1 MQYNMRWYNDLPPEL
16 HHNIYERLPRK
27 KLLEMLGMS
36 RRYRDIAEKVLYKEL
51 VFDRDHYSRIGR
63 LFLTVVGR
71 PKLAKLI
78 RSLTITYEPGHRVD
92 SLANDAYYK
101 RFWNNITTVRDTIEN
116 LSKEMDNE
124 FMLRW
129 FGSVYA
135 GSGLYD
141 GAQAVIICL
150 ATNLE
155 HLELEPWSIT
165 TRVLNHEWKLSD
177 NNSTTRPFCNL
188 KNLNARG
195 RLYGTVPVF
204 PWMESL
210 SIKPERWSVR
220 HGSLPIHLPYRST
233 SSTLRVLEM
242 SKVDVSP
249 VAFEQL
255 CSLTELSNVK
265 ELKISKVFVG
275 YESSWPKDYDLR
287 RIIQVIEGHLLN
299 LEVLHWFQHDW
310 EKENTSTRAFGSFKG
325 LSKLRELKIDAQLLA
340 THDHIYDPDAEVLAL
355 TRPAEYLP
363 DSLEALHVLCLTAH
377 DERIDLA
384 LQLARTMNLRSLEL
398 SLNLEEWYTYWHR
411 VADEGAHELR
421 KSRRKFFRDT
431 VADMIASGIKMRV
444 WRQEGMCPEKILFA
458 PGYQRP
464 WPIWVDAEK
473 RCWSY
478 RVLAAWGAKQYKS
491 HLSKSYISYHDD
503 DDDEWQDYGGDSSN
517 QGDSDVDESG
527 KIAGQGG
534 EKKDDDDKKSD
545 DDRKGDVGKQG
556 DGKELSDNRVED
568 MVAKK
573 GSDGDQGRS

>member
-1 MQYNMRWYNDLPPEL
+1 MRWYNDLPPEL
-16 HHNIYERLPRK
+16 HHNIYERLPSK

-63 LFLTVVGR
+63 LFLTVVGQ

-101 RFWNNITTVRDTIEN
+101 RFWNDITTVRDTIEN
-116 LSKEMDNE
+116 LSKDMDNE

-135 GSGLYD
+135 GQGL
-141 GAQAVIICL
+141 
-150 ATNLE
+150 
-155 HLELEPWSIT
+155 
-165 TRVLNHEWKLSD
+165 
-177 NNSTTRPFCNL
+177 
-188 KNLNARG
+188 
-195 RLYGTVPVF
+195 LYGTVPVF

-210 SIKPERWSVR
+210 SIEPE
-220 HGSLPIHLPYRST
+220 LC
-233 SSTLRVLEM
+233 STLRVLEI

-249 VAFEQL
+249 AAFEQL
-255 CSLTELSNVK
+255 LSLPELSNVK

-310 EKENTSTRAFGSFKG
+310 EKENTSTRTFGSFKG

-377 DERIDLA
+377 DARIDLA

-398 SLNLEEWYTYWHR
+398 SLNLEDWYTYWRR

-431 VADMIASGIKMRV
+431 VADMTASGIKMRV

-491 HLSKSYISYHDD
+491 HLSKSYIALRDDD

-527 KIAGQGG
+527 NIAG
-534 EKKDDDDKKSD
+534 
-545 DDRKGDVGKQG
+545 
-556 DGKELSDNRVED
+556 
-568 MVAKK
+568 
-573 GSDGDQGRS
+573 